1 MTVDRTLVSK
11 VSMARARNVYT
22 RAERIELLKKSGRIQ
37 EGRAIG
43 LPKTRVEKVV
53 KKVKE
58 KKKEAVLSTTKTTSL
73 VRASI
78 ILGLIMTPP
87 SVEEHIAICLLPP
100 SR

>member
-58 KKKEAVLSTTKTTSL
+58 KKKEAAPADEKK
-73 VRASI
+73 AAA
-78 ILGLIMTPP
+78 P
-87 SVEEHIAICLLPP
+87 AAKK
-100 SR
+100 